1 MLFKIAL
8 HSNSF
13 TVYQEGVRIQYF
25 HSTTVQCTSSCQL
38 TTACAGIQF
47 GSMIVL
53 GCSGLIAD
61 SLGWPVI
68 FYASGVIGLCWV
80 ALWMTLGGN
89 SPEAHTFISL
99 RERLFVQRSLPT
111 TARDNVV
118 STAIIFHTNTMNEEM
133 FCLSKLCIT
142 TFLFTILSIL
152 LLKIT
157 NRLKVLK

>member
-1 MLFKIAL
+1 
-8 HSNSF
+8 
-13 TVYQEGVRIQYF
+13 
-25 HSTTVQCTSSCQL
+25 
-38 TTACAGIQF
+38 
-47 GSMIVL
+47 MIVL

-89 SPEAHTFISL
+89 SPEAHTFISP

-118 STAIIFHTNTMNEEM
+118 STYRYNVPYEYDE
-133 FCLSKLCIT
+133 
-142 TFLFTILSIL
+142 
-152 LLKIT
+152 
-157 NRLKVLK
+157 